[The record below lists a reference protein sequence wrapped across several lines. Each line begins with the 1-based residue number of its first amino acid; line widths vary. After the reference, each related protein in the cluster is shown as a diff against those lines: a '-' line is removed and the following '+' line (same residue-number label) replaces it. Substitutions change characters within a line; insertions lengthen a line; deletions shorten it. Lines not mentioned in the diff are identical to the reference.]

1 MATEV
6 CGTVL
11 FASSFFSNRSRR
23 LLCKNNLFFK
33 RVFACI
39 LSGPRFFSAAVV
51 EIFQNPLAMIKELYQ
66 PVEPQ
71 SRRPSYVSSLSSSS
85 STMTTATSDRDRPR
99 TRQPKAVVLSA
110 EKWNQLLATASGTS
124 PIRPQ
129 TAAIVVAED
138 GKTLAQREAEYKQ
151 YLKTESQAMTKKWE
165 NTVQNIREKKEA
177 EQLQKQREKVE
188 EDEKHYRELK
198 AADEIKRREL
208 IQKAEEMI
216 QKEKEGPRVLESAA
230 KFCEVLK
237 AREYQ
242 RQFRAEQEA
251 LHDARRQQLDRQDI
265 AQANRWVKSQAERHL
280 DDRKRFDQYKKE
292 LKEKIEQDR
301 KEMKQMQEFMVQ
313 QELKQHQ
320 ALTDEIR
327 RDMDHEQKMLECK
340 KEMRRRHALEAM
352 KMAHEREERLKR
364 EATIEETVNQI
375 YNDGQR
381 AIAEKRKE
389 IHVKKHKF
397 RDNTHLLQDSVERQ
411 KQLLEEE
418 ERNREKAIQDKNS
431 KADEIEREEMEKRKQ
446 IKAARIKAHLEE
458 MEWQKKKEQE
468 KAYSERKEMAD
479 RLKNVDVTFGFD
491 RRKVTDK
498 TYKTH
503 AQRKLLLDQADEIE
517 AREKQEAD
525 TRAELEYMRNSA
537 EKENNHFLKYAD
549 ELITDAKT
557 KNRPVLP
564 LLKTVENYK
573 REHYFDFKAKDFV
586 PRHLVSRV
594 PINNKLAEQQAQC
607 IPDPAIIEMTPS
619 MPPIRIRYDPEQLK
633 TMNPY
638 KNGRRS

>member
-1 MATEV
+1 
-6 CGTVL
+6 
-11 FASSFFSNRSRR
+11 
-23 LLCKNNLFFK
+23 
-33 RVFACI
+33 
-39 LSGPRFFSAAVV
+39 
-51 EIFQNPLAMIKELYQ
+51 MIKELYQ

-85 STMTTATSDRDRPR
+85 PAPSVASSLSAAPGGDRDRPATR
-99 TRQPKAVVLSA
+99 TRQPKAVLLSA

-124 PIRPQ
+124 PPVLRPQ
-129 TAAIVVAED
+129 TAVVTED

-151 YLKTESQAMTKKWE
+151 YLKTGSQAMTKKWE

-198 AADEIKRREL
+198 AADEIKRKEL

-251 LHDARRQQLDRQDI
+251 LHDSRRQQLDRQDI
-265 AQANRWVKSQAERHL
+265 AQANRWVKSQAERQI
-280 DDRKRFDQYKKE
+280 DDRKRFDHYKKE
-292 LKEKIEQDR
+292 LKEKIEYDR
-301 KEMKQMQEFMVQ
+301 EEMKQMRDFMVQ
-313 QELKQHQ
+313 QEQKQHQ

-327 RDMDHEQKMLECK
+327 RDMEHEKKMHEWK
-340 KEMRRRHALEAM
+340 KEMRRKHALEAM
-352 KMAHEREERLKR
+352 KMAQEREERLKR
-364 EATIEETVNQI
+364 EAAIEETVNQI

-389 IHVKKHKF
+389 IHVNKHKF
-397 RDNTHLLQDSVERQ
+397 RDNTRLLQDSVERE

-418 ERNREKAIQDKNS
+418 ERNREKAVQDKNA
-431 KADEIEREEMEKRKQ
+431 KADEIERETMEKRKQ

-468 KAYSERKEMAD
+468 KAFLERKEMAD

-549 ELITDAKT
+549 ELISDAKA

-573 REHYFDFKAKDFV
+573 REHYFDFKEKNFV

-594 PINNKLAEQQAQC
+594 PINNKFATEQQQIQC
-607 IPDPAIIEMTPS
+607 IPDPAIIEMTPP
-619 MPPIRIRYDPEQLK
+619 MPPIRIRYDPEQLR

-638 KNGRRS
+638 KNGRRT